1 MNKTI
6 SVAALVVAVV
16 TALVLTISYA
26 WGMACPSTR
35 GDYFTVRIESVTI
48 DGVLQE
54 DLGDYYNPN
63 FVDVTLRADTD
74 RSKIEA
80 EKNTVIADHAALRFQ
95 NRVNNYGSYDEIFRI
110 DTGDR

>member
-6 SVAALVVAVV
+6 SVAVLVVAVAA
-16 TALVLTISYA
+16 ALVLTISYA

-35 GDYFTVRIESVTI
+35 GDYFTLRIESVTV

-63 FVDVTLRADTD
+63 LVDATLRADTD
-74 RSKIEA
+74 RSTIEA
-80 EKNTVIADHAALRFQ
+80 EKNTVISDHVALRFV

-110 DTGDR
+110 DTGNP